1 MKPDALSAAIE
12 GLYALRGFVFGKE
25 TQTEEA
31 LLNHTRARVLTSQ
44 KRKNIIFNRRIM
56 GSQSTGGQR
65 FM

>member
-31 LLNHTRARVLTSQ
+31 YSMTREQ
-44 KRKNIIFNRRIM
+44 
-56 GSQSTGGQR
+56 GC
-65 FM
+65 